1 MKRVL
6 VLGCN
11 EITRRLLIELIR
23 DPAHVSDIYLASRN
37 KEDCNELKNLAAS
50 MGVRVTTSSIDVSN
64 VEGAMMM
71 IKILSPDLVVNLLPP
86 ELALD
91 AMNLAAKARCD
102 YIDPVLFGVP
112 KVPSNMSLLS
122 KQFEKFGEFQNNC
135 KTAVCGAG
143 LVPGVVNTIIRHAKT
158 EQFNKIDTIDIV
170 AVAGERKSQKVR
182 KSDIDYTLYLED
194 VKPPVL
200 AVKNEPGEM
209 VFYIEEGKVVE
220 ADSSSI
226 EAQSS
231 GGSTVYLAS
240 SPILTDIIKEFP
252 DAVNVRYFKLGRKS
266 TKVHIAPKEKM
277 ELLEELGLMSDKPVK
292 VGNVEVAPIDLLAAM
307 LPKMTDKPASH
318 ENDEDRAEGLSTYEI
333 YISGKSKT
341 DDKEITKSYIIKGD
355 NDKTYEKYNESAFE
369 FMKGSALIAAVK
381 LMCKDKWRKPGVFTP
396 AAFDCETYYSAFKK
410 EGIAITEG
418 DGKPF

>member
-6 VLGCN
+6 ILGCN
-11 EITRRLLIELIR
+11 EITRRLLIELCR

-50 MGVRVTTSSIDVSN
+50 LGVRVTTSGIDVSN

-91 AMNLAAKARCD
+91 AMNLAVKARCD

-135 KTAVCGAG
+135 KTAVCGVG
-143 LVPGVVNTIIRHAKT
+143 LVPGAVNTIIRHAKM
-158 EQFNKIDTIDIV
+158 EQFKKIDTIDII
-170 AVAGERKSQKVR
+170 AVAGERKTQKVR
-182 KSDIDYTLYLED
+182 KSDIDYTLYAED

-200 AVKNEPGEM
+200 EVKNEPGEM
-209 VFYIEEGKVVE
+209 VFYIDEGKVVE
-220 ADSSSI
+220 ADSSTV
-226 EAQSS
+226 EAQSFD
-231 GGSTVYLAS
+231 GSTVYLAS

-266 TKVHIAPKEKM
+266 PKVHVAPKEKL
-277 ELLEELGLMSDKPVK
+277 ELLKEMGLMSDKPVK
-292 VGNVEVAPIDLLAAM
+292 VGNVEVAPIDLVASV
-307 LPKMTDKPASH
+307 LPKMSDKSNSK
-318 ENDEDRAEGLSTYEI
+318 ESDEDRAEGLSTYEI
-333 YISGKSKT
+333 YISGTAK

-355 NDKTYEKYNESAFE
+355 NDKTYEKHNQSAFE
-369 FMKGSALIAAVK
+369 FMKGSALIAGVK

-396 AAFDCETYYSAFKK
+396 AAFDCESYYSAFKK

>member
-6 VLGCN
+6 ILGCN

-50 MGVRVTTSSIDVSN
+50 MGVRVTTSGIDVSN
-64 VEGAMMM
+64 VEGAMM

-91 AMNLAAKARCD
+91 AMNLAVKARCD

-135 KTAVCGAG
+135 RTAVCGVG
-143 LVPGVVNTIIRHAKT
+143 LVPGAVNTIIRQAKM
-158 EQFNKIDTIDIV
+158 EQFKKIDTIDIV
-170 AVAGERKSQKVR
+170 AVAGERKTQKVR
-182 KSDIDYTLYLED
+182 KSDVDYTLYAED

-209 VFYIEEGKVVE
+209 VFYIDEGKVVE
-220 ADSSSI
+220 ADSSTV
-226 EAQSS
+226 EAQSFD
-231 GGSTVYLAS
+231 GSTVFLAS

-266 TKVHIAPKEKM
+266 PKVHVAPKEKLA
-277 ELLEELGLMSDKPVK
+277 LLEELGLMSDKPVK
-292 VGNVEVAPIDLLAAM
+292 VGNVEVAPIDLVASI
-307 LPKMTDKPASH
+307 LPKMSEKATSKESD
-318 ENDEDRAEGLSTYEI
+318 DDRAEGLSTYEI
-333 YISGKSKT
+333 YISGTSKT

-355 NDKTYEKYNESAFE
+355 NDKTYEKYNQSAFD
-369 FMKGSALIAAVK
+369 FMKGSALIAGVK

-396 AAFDCETYYSAFKK
+396 AAFDCESYYSAFKK
-410 EGIAITEG
+410 EGITITEG
-418 DGKPF
+418 EGKPF

>member
-6 VLGCN
+6 ILGCN
-11 EITRRLLIELIR
+11 EITRRLLIELCK

-37 KEDCNELKNLAAS
+37 KEDCNELKNVAAGLG
-50 MGVRVTTSSIDVSN
+50 MRVTTSGIDVSN
-64 VEGAMMM
+64 AERAMMM
-71 IKILSPDLVVNLLPP
+71 MNILSPDLVVNLLPP

-91 AMNLAAKARCD
+91 AMNLAVKARCD

-143 LVPGVVNTIIRHAKT
+143 LVPGVVNTIIRHAKD
-158 EQFNKIDTIDIV
+158 EQFKKIETIDIV

-182 KSDIDYTLYLED
+182 KSDIDYTLYSED
-194 VKPPVL
+194 VKPPVSD
-200 AVKNEPGEM
+200 AKNETGEM

-220 ADSSSI
+220 AESSSV
-226 EAQSS
+226 EAQSFD
-231 GGSTVYLAS
+231 GSTVYLAT

-266 TKVHIAPKEKM
+266 PKVHVAPKEKM

-292 VGNVEVAPIDLLAAM
+292 VGNVEVAPIDLVAAV
-307 LPKMTDKPASH
+307 LPKMSDKAASK
-318 ENDEDRAEGLSTYEI
+318 EQDDDRVEGLSTYEI
-333 YISGKSKT
+333 YITGQSKT

-369 FMKGSALIAAVK
+369 FMKGSALIAGVK

-396 AAFDCETYYSAFKK
+396 AAFDCESYYSAFKK
-410 EGIAITEG
+410 EGINITEG
-418 DGKPF
+418 DEKPF

>member
-6 VLGCN
+6 ILGCN

-50 MGVRVTTSSIDVSN
+50 MGVRVTTSGIDVSN

-91 AMNLAAKARCD
+91 AMNLAVKARCD

-135 KTAVCGAG
+135 RTAVCGVG
-143 LVPGVVNTIIRHAKT
+143 LVPGAVNTIIRQAKM
-158 EQFNKIDTIDIV
+158 EQFKKIDTIDIV
-170 AVAGERKSQKVR
+170 AVAGERKTQKVR
-182 KSDIDYTLYLED
+182 KSDVDYTLYAED
-194 VKPPVL
+194 VKPPML

-209 VFYIEEGKVVE
+209 VFYIDEGKVVE
-220 ADSSSI
+220 ADSSTV
-226 EAQSS
+226 EAQSFD
-231 GGSTVYLAS
+231 GSTVFLAS

-266 TKVHIAPKEKM
+266 PKVHVAPKEKLA
-277 ELLEELGLMSDKPVK
+277 LLEELGLMSDKPVK
-292 VGNVEVAPIDLLAAM
+292 VGNVEVAPIDLVASI
-307 LPKMTDKPASH
+307 LPKMSEKATSKESD
-318 ENDEDRAEGLSTYEI
+318 DDRAEGLSTYEI
-333 YISGKSKT
+333 YISGTSKT

-355 NDKTYEKYNESAFE
+355 NDKTYEKYNQSAFD
-369 FMKGSALIAAVK
+369 FMKGSALIAGVK

-396 AAFDCETYYSAFKK
+396 AAFDCESYYSAFKK
-410 EGIAITEG
+410 EGITITEG
-418 DGKPF
+418 EGKPF

>member
-6 VLGCN
+6 ILGCN

-50 MGVRVTTSSIDVSN
+50 MGVRVTTSGIDVSN

-91 AMNLAAKARCD
+91 AMNLAVKARCD

-135 KTAVCGAG
+135 RTAVCGVG
-143 LVPGVVNTIIRHAKT
+143 LVPGAVNTIIRQAKM
-158 EQFNKIDTIDIV
+158 EQFKKIDTIDIV
-170 AVAGERKSQKVR
+170 AVAGERKTQKVR
-182 KSDIDYTLYLED
+182 KSDVDYTLYAED

-209 VFYIEEGKVVE
+209 VFYIDEGKVVE
-220 ADSSSI
+220 ADSSTV
-226 EAQSS
+226 EAQSFD
-231 GGSTVYLAS
+231 GSTVFLAS

-266 TKVHIAPKEKM
+266 PKVHVAPKEKLA
-277 ELLEELGLMSDKPVK
+277 LLEELGLMSDTPVK
-292 VGNVEVAPIDLLAAM
+292 VGNVEVAPIDLVASI
-307 LPKMTDKPASH
+307 LPKMSEKATSKESD
-318 ENDEDRAEGLSTYEI
+318 DDRAEGLSTYEI
-333 YISGKSKT
+333 YISGTSKT

-355 NDKTYEKYNESAFE
+355 NDKTYEKYNQSAFD
-369 FMKGSALIAAVK
+369 FMKGSALIAGVK

-396 AAFDCETYYSAFKK
+396 AAFDCESYYSAFKK
-410 EGIAITEG
+410 EGITITEG
-418 DGKPF
+418 EGKPF

>member
-6 VLGCN
+6 ILGCN
-11 EITRRLLIELIR
+11 EITKRLLIELIR

-37 KEDCNELKNLAAS
+37 KEDCNELRNLAAS
-50 MGVRVTTSSIDVSN
+50 MGVRVTTSGIDVSN

-91 AMNLAAKARCD
+91 AMNLAVKARCD

-122 KQFEKFGEFQNNC
+122 KQFEKFSEFQNNC
-135 KTAVCGAG
+135 KTAVCGVG
-143 LVPGVVNTIIRHAKT
+143 LVPGAVNTIIRHAKM
-158 EQFNKIDTIDIV
+158 EQFKKIDTIDIV
-170 AVAGERKSQKVR
+170 AVAGERKTQKVR
-182 KSDIDYTLYLED
+182 KSDVDYTLYSED

-209 VFYIEEGKVVE
+209 VFYIDEGKVVE
-220 ADSSSI
+220 ADSSTV
-226 EAQSS
+226 EAQSFD
-231 GGSTVYLAS
+231 GSTVYLAS

-266 TKVHIAPKEKM
+266 PKVHVAPKEKLA
-277 ELLEELGLMSDKPVK
+277 LLEELGLMSDKPVK
-292 VGNVEVAPIDLLAAM
+292 VGNVEVAPIDLVASV
-307 LPKMTDKPASH
+307 LPKMSDKSSSK
-318 ENDEDRAEGLSTYEI
+318 ESDDDRAEGLSTYEI
-333 YISGKSKT
+333 YISGTSQA

-355 NDKTYEKYNESAFE
+355 NDKTYEKHNQSAFD
-369 FMKGSALIAAVK
+369 FMKGSALIAGVK

-396 AAFDCETYYSAFKK
+396 AAFDCESYYSAFRK
-410 EGIAITEG
+410 EGITITEG
-418 DGKPF
+418 EGKPF

>member
-292 VGNVEVAPIDLLAAM
+292 VGNVEVAPIDLLVAM
-307 LPKMTDKPASH
+307 LPKMSDKPASH

>member
-6 VLGCN
+6 ILGCN

-50 MGVRVTTSSIDVSN
+50 MGVRVTTSGIDVSN

-91 AMNLAAKARCD
+91 AMNLAVKARCD

-135 KTAVCGAG
+135 RTAVCGVG
-143 LVPGVVNTIIRHAKT
+143 LVPGAVNTIIRQAKM
-158 EQFNKIDTIDIV
+158 EQFKKIDTIDIV
-170 AVAGERKSQKVR
+170 AVAGERKTQKVR
-182 KSDIDYTLYLED
+182 KSDVDYTLYAED

-209 VFYIEEGKVVE
+209 VFYIDEGKVVE
-220 ADSSSI
+220 ADSSTV
-226 EAQSS
+226 EAQSFD
-231 GGSTVYLAS
+231 GSTVFLAS

-266 TKVHIAPKEKM
+266 PKVHVAPKEKLA
-277 ELLEELGLMSDKPVK
+277 LLEELGLMSDKPVK
-292 VGNVEVAPIDLLAAM
+292 VGNVEVAPIDLVASI
-307 LPKMTDKPASH
+307 LPKMSEKATSKESD
-318 ENDEDRAEGLSTYEI
+318 DDRAEGLSTYEI
-333 YISGKSKT
+333 YISGTSKT

-355 NDKTYEKYNESAFE
+355 NDKTYEKYNQSAFD
-369 FMKGSALIAAVK
+369 FMKGSALIAGVK

-396 AAFDCETYYSAFKK
+396 AAFDCESYYSAFKK
-410 EGIAITEG
+410 EGITITEG
-418 DGKPF
+418 EGKPF

>member
-6 VLGCN
+6 ILGCN

-50 MGVRVTTSSIDVSN
+50 MGVRVTTSGIDVSN

-91 AMNLAAKARCD
+91 AMNLAVKARCD

-135 KTAVCGAG
+135 RTAVCGVG
-143 LVPGVVNTIIRHAKT
+143 LVPGAVNTIIRQAKM
-158 EQFNKIDTIDIV
+158 EQFKKIDTIDIV
-170 AVAGERKSQKVR
+170 AVAGERKTQKVR
-182 KSDIDYTLYLED
+182 KSDVDYTLYAED
-194 VKPPVL
+194 VKPPML

-209 VFYIEEGKVVE
+209 VFYIDEGKVVE
-220 ADSSSI
+220 ADSSTV
-226 EAQSS
+226 EAQSFD
-231 GGSTVYLAS
+231 GSTVFLAS

-266 TKVHIAPKEKM
+266 PKVHVAPKEKLA
-277 ELLEELGLMSDKPVK
+277 LLEELGLMSDKPVK
-292 VGNVEVAPIDLLAAM
+292 VGNVEVAPIDLVASI
-307 LPKMTDKPASH
+307 LPKMSDKATSK
-318 ENDEDRAEGLSTYEI
+318 ESDDDRAEGLSTYEI
-333 YISGKSKT
+333 YISGTSKT

-355 NDKTYEKYNESAFE
+355 NDKTYEKYNQSAFD
-369 FMKGSALIAAVK
+369 FMKGSALIAGVK

-396 AAFDCETYYSAFKK
+396 AAFDCESYYSAFKK
-410 EGIAITEG
+410 EGITITEG
-418 DGKPF
+418 EGKPF

>member
-6 VLGCN
+6 ILGCN

-50 MGVRVTTSSIDVSN
+50 MGVRVTTSGIDVSN

-91 AMNLAAKARCD
+91 AMNLAVKARCD

-135 KTAVCGAG
+135 RTAVCGVG
-143 LVPGVVNTIIRHAKT
+143 LVPGAVNTIIRQAKM
-158 EQFNKIDTIDIV
+158 EQFKKIDTIDIV
-170 AVAGERKSQKVR
+170 AVAGERKTQKVR
-182 KSDIDYTLYLED
+182 KSDVDYTLYAED

-200 AVKNEPGEM
+200 EVKNEPGEM
-209 VFYIEEGKVVE
+209 VFYIDEGKVVE
-220 ADSSSI
+220 ADSSTV
-226 EAQSS
+226 EAQSFD
-231 GGSTVYLAS
+231 GSTVFLAS

-266 TKVHIAPKEKM
+266 PKVHVAPKEKLA
-277 ELLEELGLMSDKPVK
+277 LLEELGLMSDKPVK
-292 VGNVEVAPIDLLAAM
+292 VGNVEVAPIDLVASI
-307 LPKMTDKPASH
+307 LPKMSEKATSKESD
-318 ENDEDRAEGLSTYEI
+318 DDRAEGLSTYEI
-333 YISGKSKT
+333 YISGTSKT

-355 NDKTYEKYNESAFE
+355 NDKTYEKYNQSAFD
-369 FMKGSALIAAVK
+369 FMKGSALIAGVK

-396 AAFDCETYYSAFKK
+396 AAFDCESYYSAFKK
-410 EGIAITEG
+410 EGITITEG
-418 DGKPF
+418 EGKPF

>member
-307 LPKMTDKPASH
+307 LPKMSDKPASH

-410 EGIAITEG
+410 EGIAITEA